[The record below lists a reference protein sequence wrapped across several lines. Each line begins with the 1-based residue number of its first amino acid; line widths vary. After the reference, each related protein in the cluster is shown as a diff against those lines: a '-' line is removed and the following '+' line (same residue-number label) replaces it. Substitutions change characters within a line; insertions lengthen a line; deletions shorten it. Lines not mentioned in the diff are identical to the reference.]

1 MERTKGPP
9 IDLCTPGLYFT
20 SLQIVPYY
28 QLVSASYLDMTITI
42 MNWSLFAYFLGISLM
57 FIWYDQAPQCQ
68 MEIVD
73 FVQRWCKDDI
83 LYFWSPLLGSILLT
97 LLMIS
102 LHNWV
107 LLLHVAKSMKEK
119 LNPEPF
125 VRIGSRIVL
134 GLEHTSHRGDST
146 QFSTLSKSS
155 TLFSY
160 GYI

>member
-1 MERTKGPP
+1 
-9 IDLCTPGLYFT
+9 
-20 SLQIVPYY
+20 
-28 QLVSASYLDMTITI
+28 
-42 MNWSLFAYFLGISLM
+42 M

-83 LYFWSPLLGSILLT
+83 LYFWSPLLGSIMLT